1 MSVEQQAFH
10 VLYNW
15 LDVPIGQCSWSQF
28 LLGFKLR
35 TVCRLRPF
43 PQFNKILNRCKSPR
57 DRAWLKLIWS
67 GSDFAE
73 FWMPIHNH
81 VDAGTRFGD
90 GIAGIRWTEGPGVN
104 LELSYYSLGIKPYRG
119 IRQITE
125 PFELEYP
132 YNAGFGTPF
141 LPWTLQTEL
150 PQGLEIKW
158 NIDIDHIYNARERHM
173 DLFQPTLERIVNVKA
188 SETSFYAHISP

>member
-1 MSVEQQAFH
+1 M
-10 VLYNW
+10 
-15 LDVPIGQCSWSQF
+15 PIGRCSWSQF
-28 LLGFKLR
+28 LLAIKLR
-35 TVCRLRPF
+35 TVCRLRSF
-43 PQFNKILNRCKSPR
+43 PQFDETLTRFKTPH

-67 GSDFAE
+67 GSDFAQ
-73 FWMPIHNH
+73 FWIPINNH
-81 VDAGTRFGD
+81 VDAVRRWGD
-90 GIAGIRWTEGPGVN
+90 GIAGIRWTEGPGVI

-119 IRQITE
+119 RRQIPE

-141 LPWTLQTEL
+141 LPWTLETEL

-158 NIDIDHIYNARERHM
+158 NIDIDHIYTAKERHM

-188 SETSFYAHISP
+188 PETSFYAHISP